1 MRGRGA
7 CLSHVVGAE
16 EEVDDVGVMAELTHD
31 LHHVDALPQRA
42 RLRRTCQNSSST
54 QSPSPG
60 QVRQERCPRRSSHES
75 TRAKKLNSAA

>member
-42 RLRRTCQNSSST
+42 RLRRTC
-54 QSPSPG
+54 
-60 QVRQERCPRRSSHES
+60 
-75 TRAKKLNSAA
+75 